1 MGSRT
6 LQGILWM
13 LASGLCLVAVNGAV
27 RLSASG
33 LPVPQAAFL
42 RFAIGTLFLAPALP
56 RLLRLRL
63 PRRIWT
69 LVGLRGVV
77 HCGAVLGWFFAMAHI
92 TVAEVVAL
100 GYLTPILVTA
110 GGALLFGDRFGWPRV
125 IAMATAVAG
134 TLIVLRPGLRALEPG
149 HLAEILAACLFAA
162 SYLIG
167 SRLARAMPAVLVVAT
182 MSVAVTL
189 GLAPL
194 ALVVWEPVAPDEWGL
209 LVLTAA
215 FGTGAHYCMTR
226 AFDAAP
232 LTVTQ
237 PVTFLQLVW
246 GVLLGWLAFGEPAD
260 PFVVLG
266 GGLIIAAIAWIMW
279 RDARQPRT

>member
-1 MGSRT
+1 MGNRP

-13 LASGLCLVAVNGAV
+13 LASGLCLVAVNGSV
-27 RLSASG
+27 RLSASE
-33 LPVPQAAFL
+33 LPVAQAAFL

-56 RLLRLRL
+56 ALLRLRL
-63 PRRIWT
+63 TGRLWS
-69 LVGLRGVV
+69 LVALRGAV
-77 HCGAVLGWFFAMAHI
+77 HTGAVLGWFFAMAHI

-100 GYLTPILVTA
+100 GYLTPILVTL
-110 GGALLFGDRFGWPRV
+110 GGALLFGDRFGWRRMLGL
-125 IAMATAVAG
+125 AAAVLG

-149 HLAEILAACLFAA
+149 HLAEIVAACLFAS

-167 SRLARAMPAVLVVAT
+167 SRLARALPAVLVVTT
-182 MSVAVTL
+182 MSVGVTL

-194 ALVVWEPVAPDEWGL
+194 ALAVWQPVAPDEWGL
-209 LVLTAA
+209 LTLTAL

-260 PFVVLG
+260 PFVIAG